1 MKITLDTTEQVTQQS
16 NIDRFKSRVLESE
29 VMSKQN
35 DEWQMQFEKMKNSM
49 LRNERNNGQSDVYE
63 AMRELIC
70 EGKMYWDGIEDL
82 IQTIKVKLA
91 NKVNN

>member
-1 MKITLDTTEQVTQQS
+1 MKITLDTTEQVTPIS

-29 VMSKQN
+29 VMSKQS
-35 DEWQMQFEKMKNSM
+35 EWQKEIEDWNKSLM
-49 LRNERNNGQSDVYE
+49 RNERNNGQCDVYE

-70 EGKMYWDGIEDL
+70 EGKIYWDGIEDL